1 MTILLVGGALTAVV
15 TLVLWA
21 VFGSQAIVAAL
32 VFGGL
37 AVVIQLASHA
47 IVKPKLEGSFGQLM
61 GRWGIGMGLRLAG
74 VVLFVVAVLWRRDWF
89 PPLPAAFGYLG
100 VLIPLLFMETRIVR

>member
-1 MTILLVGGALTAVV
+1 MSILAAGAALTLVV
-15 TLVLWA
+15 TLVLRA
-21 VFGSQAIVAAL
+21 ALGSQAVVPAL

-37 AVVIQLASHA
+37 AVVIQMTSHA
-47 IVKPKLEGSFGQLM
+47 IVKPALEASFHKLM

-74 VVLFVVAVLWRRDWF
+74 VGLFVAAVFWRREWF

-100 VLIPLLFMETRIVR
+100 VLIPLLFMETRLVR

>member
-1 MTILLVGGALTAVV
+1 MSILVVGAALTLVV
-15 TLVLWA
+15 TLVLRA
-21 VFGSQAIVAAL
+21 ALGSQAVVPAL

-37 AVVIQLASHA
+37 AVLIQLTSHA
-47 IVKPKLEGSFGQLM
+47 IVKPAIEGSFHKLM

-74 VVLFVVAVLWRRDWF
+74 VVLFVAATLWRRDWF

-100 VLIPLLFMETRIVR
+100 VLIPLLFMEARIFR